1 MEEIWTTLAA
11 MFRAWTGMI
20 VPDTMRATAVRELGR
35 MADHAGS
42 HPLPFLQTLNDD
54 AEARQELLDRIGL
67 GTTWFLREEAGLA
80 ALVARLSQLGP
91 RDEPVLVWSAGCS
104 SGEEPY
110 SLAMAMLEAGVHG
123 RILATDLNRRALWR
137 GIEGRYP
144 RRTLTR
150 LPAHWRARYFED
162 AGPGMARVTDA
173 VRHCVTFEL
182 HNFRTEHALPPGWH
196 RFDAVVCRNVLIYF
210 DREEA
215 VELVDRLAARCRPGG
230 YLLLSA
236 VERPLFWMSNVA
248 VDREAAELV
257 QISRPRPS
265 SPSIRVPVPV
275 PPRAGGDG
283 AAHGRGS
290 LEREPRGRPR
300 AAGAAARAVPDDL
313 IRPGDLLRPD
323 VLIRPDDLIRPRN
336 PDDPAELDNLDDL
349 DGPDDLDDLIRR
361 AGAAELAG
369 RLDDALALVERAVAR
384 APLAATAHVARG
396 LLLKR
401 AARVQEAIDAFRAA
415 RFLDAH
421 AWLAPYQLALCLE
434 ATGEPAEAEEAYRHA
449 LAVIEAGGP
458 PGLARASV
466 AIEALATTV
475 AEVCRNRVGTRD
487 A

>member
-1 MEEIWTTLAA
+1 MEEIWDTLAA

-20 VPDTMRATAVRELGR
+20 VPDTMRATAVRELAR
-35 MADHAGS
+35 MAEHAGS
-42 HPLPFLQTLNDD
+42 HPIPFLQTLNDD

-80 ALVARLSQLGP
+80 ALVGRLSQLGP

-110 SLAMAMLEAGVHG
+110 SLAMSMLEAGVHG
-123 RILATDLNRRALWR
+123 RILATDLNRRALRR

-173 VRHCVTFEL
+173 VRRCVTFEL
-182 HNFRTEHALPPGWH
+182 HNFRTDHALPPGWH
-196 RFDAVVCRNVLIYF
+196 RFDAIVCRNVLIYF
-210 DREEA
+210 EREEA

-236 VERPLFWMSNVA
+236 VERPLFWMTNVA
-248 VDREAAELV
+248 VARETAELV

-275 PPRAGGDG
+275 PARAAGD
-283 AAHGRGS
+283 AAATAPGS
-290 LEREPRGRPR
+290 LEREPRGRTR
-300 AAGAAARAVPDDL
+300 AAGAATRVVPDDL
-313 IRPGDLLRPD
+313 SRLSRLSRPD
-323 VLIRPDDLIRPRN
+323 ELSRLIRPDPLIRP
-336 PDDPAELDNLDDL
+336 DKVDNLDHL
-349 DGPDDLDDLIRR
+349 DNLIRR
-361 AGAAELAG
+361 AGAAEQAG
-369 RLDDALALVERAVAR
+369 RLDDALVLVDRAVAR
-384 APLAATAHVARG
+384 APLAATAHLARG

-434 ATGEPAEAEEAYRHA
+434 AIGEPTEAEEAYRHA
-449 LAVIEAGGP
+449 LGVIEAGGP
-458 PGLARASV
+458 PGLARSSV
-466 AIEALATTV
+466 SIETLATTV
-475 AEVCRNRVGTRD
+475 AEVCRNRLGTRD
-487 A
+487 P

>member
-1 MEEIWTTLAA
+1 MEAIWHTLAA

-20 VPDTMRATAVRELGR
+20 VPDTMRATAVRELTR
-35 MADHAGS
+35 MAEHAGS
-42 HPLPFLQTLNDD
+42 QPIPFLQTLNDD

-91 RDEPVLVWSAGCS
+91 RDEPLLVWSAGCS

-123 RILATDLNRRALWR
+123 RILATDLNRRALRR

-144 RRTLTR
+144 RRSLAR

-173 VRHCVTFEL
+173 VRRCVDFEL
-182 HNFRTEHALPPGWH
+182 HNFRTDHALPPGWH
-196 RFDAVVCRNVLIYF
+196 RFDAIVCRNVLIYF
-210 DREEA
+210 EREEA

-236 VERPLFWMSNVA
+236 VERPLFWMTNVA
-248 VDREAAELV
+248 VARETAELV

-275 PPRAGGDG
+275 PARAAGDATAPG
-283 AAHGRGS
+283 PGS
-290 LEREPRGRPR
+290 LERELRGRMR
-300 AAGAAARAVPDDL
+300 AAGAATRVVPEDL
-313 IRPGDLLRPD
+313 SRLSRLSQLSRRSQ
-323 VLIRPDDLIRPRN
+323 LSRPDDPSRPSR
-336 PDDPAELDNLDDL
+336 PDAPMRSDNADHLDHLDK
-349 DGPDDLDDLIRR
+349 LIRR

-369 RLDDALALVERAVAR
+369 RLDDALVLVDRAVAR
-384 APLAATAHVARG
+384 APLAATAHLARG

-401 AARVQEAIDAFRAA
+401 VARVQEAIDAFRAA

-434 ATGEPAEAEEAYRHA
+434 AIGEPTEAEEAYRHA
-449 LAVIEAGGP
+449 LGVIEAGGP
-458 PGLARASV
+458 PGLARSSV
-466 AIEALATTV
+466 SIETLATTV
-475 AEVCRNRVGTRD
+475 AEVCRIRLGTRD
-487 A
+487 S